1 MPVENPPL
9 PRLRLELA
17 LRPFI
22 DDAPPAFG
30 GYVPPSS
37 TLPVDAVCRIAQEL
51 TTEMVMLVGG
61 RLLAR
66 RDRRRMLC
74 HVRQIAMYVCHV
86 GLQISHDD
94 IAGAF
99 GRNRSTVGHACK
111 TVEQRREDA
120 AFDDFVS
127 ALERSVKS
135 IFRSTGGAAHD

>member
-1 MPVENPPL
+1 MPIENPPL

-17 LRPFI
+17 LRPLI
-22 DDAPPAFG
+22 SDAPPAFQ
-30 GYVPPSS
+30 GYAPPSS
-37 TLPVDAVCRIAQEL
+37 TLPIDAVCRIAQEL

-66 RDRRRMLC
+66 RDRRRTLC

-86 GLQISHDD
+86 ALQIPHDD

-99 GRNRSTVGHACK
+99 GRNRSTVGHACM
-111 TVEQRREDA
+111 TVEERREDA

-127 ALERSVKS
+127 AVERAVKS
-135 IFRSTGGAAHD
+135 IFRSAGGAAHE